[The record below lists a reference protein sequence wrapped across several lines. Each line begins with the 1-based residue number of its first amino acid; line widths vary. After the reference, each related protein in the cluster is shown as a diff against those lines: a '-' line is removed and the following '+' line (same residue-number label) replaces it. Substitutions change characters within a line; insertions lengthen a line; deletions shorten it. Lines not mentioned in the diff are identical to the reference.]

1 MIAKLVY
8 KHLQSSEEAK
18 KLHIMVFIYINSMKL
33 YFLYFLNIFIF
44 FFYTIKR
51 ILFQL
56 FKNNGLL
63 LVNSGQ
69 IYWKKVYLI

>member
-18 KLHIMVFIYINSMKL
+18 KLHIMVYNVLIHLMKNFKIIN
-33 YFLYFLNIFIF
+33 F
-44 FFYTIKR
+44 FFLFFFFILR

-63 LVNSGQ
+63 LVSSGQ
-69 IYWKKVYLI
+69 IY